1 MIEQDDIEN
10 LEEAQEKLQ
19 NSEVDEE
26 YIPEILG
33 ALVDSDPAISKIST
47 SSDVQVKEKSEP
59 VEIELQESV
68 LETEE
73 GKEAVNHIYENTK
86 ATKKALTSTLIL
98 VEDKEEV
105 TRKEITEFSDYSDGT
120 EISRAC
126 SILED
131 RTILEIDSSGDMNK
145 ISLAENWIQ
154 NLVKL
159 PELKN
164 KQQDVL
170 NYL

>member
-1 MIEQDDIEN
+1 MIEQDDIEE

-19 NSEVDEE
+19 KSEVDEG

-33 ALVDSDPAISKIST
+33 ALVDSDPAISKILT
-47 SSDVQVKEKSEP
+47 SSDLQVKQKSEP

-105 TRKEITEFSDYSDGT
+105 TREEITEFSDYSDGT

-131 RTILEIDSSGDMNK
+131 RNILEIDSSGEVNE
-145 ISLAENWIQ
+145 ISLADDWLQ

-159 PELKN
+159 PELK
-164 KQQDVL
+164 KQQQDVL
-170 NYL
+170 DYM